1 VTIPKKV
8 LLVGKSNKEQ
18 MLLNKFLA
26 GLGIETE
33 IPHSLNEAADRINK
47 SEDFILTLAQL
58 SLTRTRSLDFL
69 NSLKSF
75 NPNLG
80 IVLLDD
86 VKNLKLAIS
95 LIKKGIVDHF
105 VSPHNLAEI
114 FSAINNEFQKKAL
127 IQKNKSY
134 LKKIKKY
141 HQAQQKSLKRS
152 LDLETIHETTLDNL
166 MTALDVRDVETF
178 GHSRTVAKYSLVLAN
193 ILGIKEKKVLNEIK
207 KGALLHDVGKIAIPD
222 AILKKTSSLTN
233 IEWKK
238 IKLHPSLGFGLI
250 KEIKH
255 EKIVGN
261 IILHHHERYDGDGY
275 PEKLDREKIPF
286 EARIFAVSDALDAIT
301 SHRPYR
307 KERDFKAAKKEIKKN
322 AGTQFDPQVVEAF
335 CSVSLEKW
343 EKIRF
348 ETTRLLP
355 AFYQIFEATKSKDTE
370 LQGRI

>member
-1 VTIPKKV
+1 MTIPKKV

-18 MLLNKFLA
+18 FLLNEFLT

-33 IPHSLNEAADRINK
+33 IPHSLNEATDRINK
-47 SEDFILTLAQL
+47 SEDYILTLAQL
-58 SLTRTRSLDFL
+58 PLTRTRSLDFL

-86 VKNLKLAIS
+86 AKNLDLAIS
-95 LIKKGIVDHF
+95 LIKKGTVDHF
-105 VSPHNLAEI
+105 VSPDNLAEI

-127 IQKNKSY
+127 IQKNRSY
-134 LKKIKKY
+134 IKKIKKY
-141 HQAQQKSLKRS
+141 HSAQQKSLKRS

-178 GHSRTVAKYSLVLAN
+178 GHSRTVAKYSQVLALVL
-193 ILGIKEKKVLNEIK
+193 GVKEKRVLNEIK

-222 AILKKTSSLTN
+222 AILKKTSSLTK

-250 KEIKH
+250 KEIKD
-255 EKIVGN
+255 ERIVGN
-261 IILHHHERYDGDGY
+261 IILHHHERYDGTGY
-275 PEKLDREKIPF
+275 PEKLDRGNIPF

-307 KERDFKAAKKEIKKN
+307 KERDFKTAKKEIKKN
-322 AGTQFDPQVVEAF
+322 AGTQFDPRVVEAF

-355 AFYQIFEATKSKDTE
+355 SFHQLLEVSKSRDAE
-370 LQGRI
+370 SQDRG